1 MSGLVGENILP
12 NVRMQH
18 PGTITVSILKAPT
31 SSLCV
36 HSRPY
41 LDQSVR
47 SDTAAIKKMF
57 ATCTRF
63 SLFAAAHNV
72 GETIQNVLKTEL
84 LTFENPFEKL
94 LSRLNLFFFKMLVK
108 I

>member
-1 MSGLVGENILP
+1 MSGLIGENILP
-12 NVRMQH
+12 N

-31 SSLCV
+31 SSVCV

-41 LDQSVR
+41 LDMSIVR

-84 LTFENPFEKL
+84 LTFEKPFEKL
-94 LSRLNLFFFKMLVK
+94 LSRLNLFL
-108 I
+108 

>member
-1 MSGLVGENILP
+1 
-12 NVRMQH
+12 
-18 PGTITVSILKAPT
+18 
-31 SSLCV
+31 
-36 HSRPY
+36 
-41 LDQSVR
+41 
-47 SDTAAIKKMF
+47 MF